1 RAYRTSVEREV
12 GLYEQLVMPLLRQ
25 RNPEARHQVAVRLD
39 ELDSLG
45 AKLRSALLRAAV
57 HEQLDL

>member
-1 RAYRTSVEREV
+1 M

-25 RNPEARHQVAVRLD
+25 RNPQARHNVAAQLD
-39 ELDSLG
+39 ELNELG